1 MNLEA
6 LPWIILFLP
15 LLAAGVITLFTLRS
29 RTASALLSIGAIVIG
44 FVLTLS
50 FIAANGFHP
59 AVTETSTS
67 WLSIGNLNI
76 DFGLKLDALSLM
88 MMLIVTGVGGA
99 IHIYSFGYMSGDC
112 GFSRFFACMSLFT
125 FSMLGI
131 VLANNFIQLFIFWE
145 LVGVSSYLLIGFWF
159 EKPSAAD
166 AAKKAFIT
174 NRLGDFGFLL
184 GILVVWTALGSLNFS
199 TLQQTL
205 IANPAALGTV
215 ASIAGLLIF
224 CGAMGK
230 SAQFPLHVWLPDAM
244 EGPTPVSALIHA
256 ATMVAAGV
264 YMLCRIIFLLDPTA
278 LQVIAYI
285 GGFTAL
291 LAALIAIQQNDI
303 KRILAYSTLSQL
315 GYMVMAVGLSGPTA
329 AMFHLTTH
337 AFFKALL
344 FLGAG
349 SVIIA
354 LHHEQD
360 IWKMGTLRHKMPTT
374 FWTFLVGTLALSG
387 VWPLSGFFSKDS
399 ILAQAITKHNYL
411 FFAIGVFVAA
421 LTTFYMFR
429 LFFVVFCGAEKSDAV
444 KHAHESPAVI
454 TWPLLALALFA
465 IVGGVMGLREIYR
478 HHFFEVG
485 RLQFVSPEND
495 TSAAAAEW
503 NIVQIDMGVGGITP
517 QEAYS
522 KLFPEKTLLQ
532 RTFEPFTD
540 SPGVVLLGLSAVAV
554 GFFMARKLYLNA
566 ETDPLPAKLGWFAT
580 AMKNRFYFDEIYEAT
595 FIRAHDF
602 IAAVM
607 DWIDRWLV
615 DWAGIGLVRGGTDI
629 TGRAL
634 RLVQT
639 GNLQTYAF
647 LFALGVAVVLFFALG
662 K

>member
-1 MNLEA
+1 MKLEA
-6 LPWIILFLP
+6 LPWLILFLP
-15 LLAAGVITLFTLRS
+15 LLAAAVITLFTLRC
-29 RTASALLSIGAIVIG
+29 RTTSALLSIGAIVTG
-44 FVLTLS
+44 FILTIC
-50 FIAANGFHP
+50 FIAANDWMP
-59 AVTETSTS
+59 ISSELTTN
-67 WLSIGNLNI
+67 WLSIGELHI

-99 IHIYSFGYMSGDC
+99 IHLYSFGYMHEDS
-112 GFSRFFACMSLFT
+112 GFSRFFACLSLFT

-166 AAKKAFIT
+166 AAKKAFFT

-199 TLQQTL
+199 TLQQIL
-205 IANPAALGTV
+205 AANPAALGTL

-291 LAALIAIQQNDI
+291 LSALIAIQQNDI

-315 GYMVMAVGLSGPTA
+315 GYMVMAVGLAGPTP

-360 IWKMGTLRHKMPTT
+360 IWKMGGLRKKMPVT
-374 FWTFLVGTLALSG
+374 FWTFLIGALALCG
-387 VWPLSGFFSKDS
+387 VPPFSGFYSKDS
-399 ILAQAITKHNYL
+399 ILAQALEQRNYPL
-411 FFAIGVFVAA
+411 FVLGVVAA
-421 LTTFYMFR
+421 GLTTFYMFR
-429 LFFVVFCGAEKSDAV
+429 LFYVAFLGKAKTEAAE
-444 KHAHESPAVI
+444 HAHESPAVMS
-454 TWPLLALALFA
+454 WPLLVLAVFA
-465 IVGGVMGLREIYR
+465 VI
-478 HHFFEVG
+478 
-485 RLQFVSPEND
+485 
-495 TSAAAAEW
+495 
-503 NIVQIDMGVGGITP
+503 GGIIGASETYAA
-517 QEAYS
+517 QFGEAEHTS
-522 KLFPEKTLLQ
+522 IAQ
-532 RTFEPFTD
+532 RIVEPFTH
-540 SPGVVLLGLSAVAV
+540 SPVAATIGILAVIV
-554 GFFMARKLYLNA
+554 GFFAARTLYRNA
-566 ETDPLPAKLGWFAT
+566 TNDPLPVKLGGFAT

-615 DWAGIGLVRGGTDI
+615 DWACIGLVRGGTDF

-634 RLVQT
+634 RLMQT

-647 LFALGVAVVLFFALG
+647 LFVLGVAVVLYFMLG